1 MNASM
6 SAASAAELARS
17 AFRRLAV
24 LRLAPTPEN
33 YARIWA
39 ELAHARNHGGPVPE
53 PAPRAPGDAAA
64 PRPAPAGA
72 ASRPAVAQPSA
83 GGSGAQGTACAAAT
97 SRPAPAQAAHGVPA
111 AAAGTTPAAVPGAG
125 VWRQMWEQGLHLG
138 LIPASTDAQLQQK
151 AAQLLG
157 LAQGTAQA
165 QTLLG
170 DNREL
175 WQRFERALA
184 QERGTVD
191 GMLELFSML
200 VSHVGDVFAGD
211 SAAAAEFGTLQQ
223 VCRRPLDGS
232 RIELA
237 RSVMEPWLRRQAAL
251 QRSALEAR
259 ATSREV
265 VGQVLRGLGT
275 FLDHNGRFNQSLQ
288 QDLGQLDAGL
298 DEDALKLLA
307 RELMQRGTELHEHG
321 SQLGQSLQK
330 AQQQAELALHRI
342 RRLESELEQASQQLQ
357 QDPLTG
363 ALNRRGL
370 DVAFVRDSAR
380 AAEQQRPLSVALL
393 DLDHFKQINDSYG
406 HDFGDE
412 VLRGLVQVARKLV
425 RPGDSIA
432 RMGGEEFMMLFPDT
446 DADAAQRAV
455 ERLLQGF
462 RNRRVLHRST
472 GQRVEMSFSAGVAQV
487 QDGEAFGELYERAD
501 TALRQAKQCGR
512 QQVLLAD
519 PGRTS
524 GN

>member
-1 MNASM
+1 M

-17 AFRRLAV
+17 AFRRLAM
-24 LRLAPTPEN
+24 LRLPPTPEN

-39 ELAHARNHGGPVPE
+39 ELAHAGNNGHPGPE
-53 PAPRAPGDAAA
+53 AHAPAAPAAA
-64 PRPAPAGA
+64 PGPAHAVAAKSAAAGAQGSAASPAPAATA
-72 ASRPAVAQPSA
+72 APAA
-83 GGSGAQGTACAAAT
+83 
-97 SRPAPAQAAHGVPA
+97 PAPLS
-111 AAAGTTPAAVPGAG
+111 AG
-125 VWRQMWEQGLHLG
+125 VWRQLWEQGLHLG
-138 LIPASTDAQLQQK
+138 LIPASSDARLQQR
-151 AAQLLG
+151 AAQLLQM
-157 LAQGTAQA
+157 AQAAAQA
-165 QTLLG
+165 QTLLA

-175 WQRFERALA
+175 WQQFERALA
-184 QERGTVD
+184 QERGSVD
-191 GMLELFSML
+191 GMLELFSLL
-200 VSHVGDVFAGD
+200 VSHVSEVFAGD

-265 VGQVLRGLGT
+265 VGSVLRGLGT
-275 FLDHNGRFNQSLQ
+275 FLDHNGRFNQSLR
-288 QDLGQLDAGL
+288 QDLGKLEGGL
-298 DEDALKLLA
+298 DEQALKLLA
-307 RELMQRGTELHEHG
+307 QELLQRGSDLHDHA
-321 SQLGQSLQK
+321 SQLGQSLQQ
-330 AQQQAELALHRI
+330 AQQQAEMALHRI

-380 AAEQQRPLSVALL
+380 ASEQQRPLSVALL

-472 GQRVEMSFSAGVAQV
+472 GQRVEMSFSAGVAQL
-487 QDGEAFGELYERAD
+487 QGGEPFGDLYERAD
-501 TALRQAKQCGR
+501 TALRKAKQSGR
-512 QQVLLAD
+512 QQVVLAL
-519 PGRTS
+519 PG
-524 GN
+524 GGA

>member
-1 MNASM
+1 MNQSM

-24 LRLAPTPEN
+24 LRLPPTPEN

-39 ELAHARNHGGPVPE
+39 ELAHAGTNGQAAPDAHAPPAAGAPSAAQAPVHASSAGARPLPTSGQGNAPAAST
-53 PAPRAPGDAAA
+53 PAPPL
-64 PRPAPAGA
+64 
-72 ASRPAVAQPSA
+72 S
-83 GGSGAQGTACAAAT
+83 
-97 SRPAPAQAAHGVPA
+97 
-111 AAAGTTPAAVPGAG
+111 AG
-125 VWRQMWEQGLHLG
+125 VWRQMWEQALHLG
-138 LIPASTDAQLQQK
+138 LIPASAETRLQQR
-151 AAQLLG
+151 AAQLLQ
-157 LAQGTAQA
+157 AAQA
-165 QTLLG
+165 AAQPQTLLG

-175 WQRFERALA
+175 WQQFERALA
-184 QERGTVD
+184 QERGSVD

-200 VSHVGDVFAGD
+200 VSHVSDVFAGD
-211 SAAAAEFGTLQQ
+211 SAAAAEFVTLQQ

-251 QRSALEAR
+251 QRSALDAR

-265 VGQVLRGLGT
+265 VGSVLRGLGT
-275 FLDHNGRFNQSLQ
+275 YLEHSGRFNQSLR
-288 QDLGQLDAGL
+288 QDLGQIESGL
-298 DEDALKLLA
+298 DEQALKVLATELL
-307 RELMQRGTELHEHG
+307 QRGSELHAHG
-321 SQLGQSLQK
+321 SQLGQSLQQ
-330 AQQQAELALHRI
+330 AQQQAEMALHRI

-370 DVAFVRDSAR
+370 DAAFVRDSAR
-380 AAEQQRPLSVALL
+380 ASEQQRPLSVALL

-432 RMGGEEFMMLFPDT
+432 RMGGEEFMMLLPDT
-446 DADAAQRAV
+446 DADAAQRVV

-472 GQRVEMSFSAGVAQV
+472 GQRVEMSFSAGVAQL
-487 QDGEAFGELYERAD
+487 QGGEPFGELYERAD
-501 TALRQAKQCGR
+501 TALRKAKQSGR
-512 QQVLLAD
+512 QQVVLA
-519 PGRTS
+519 PPENGA
-524 GN
+524 

>member
-1 MNASM
+1 MNQSM

-17 AFRRLAV
+17 AFRRLAM
-24 LRLAPTPEN
+24 LRLPPTPEN

-39 ELAHARNHGGPVPE
+39 ELAHAGNNGH
-53 PAPRAPGDAAA
+53 AAA
-64 PRPAPAGA
+64 DALSPAPAGA
-72 ASRPAVAQPSA
+72 PGAAPGPAHP
-83 GGSGAQGTACAAAT
+83 SGAGAK
-97 SRPAPAQAAHGVPA
+97 PAPAAGQGS
-111 AAAGTTPAAVPGAG
+111 AAGAAPAAVAPAAVAAG

-138 LIPASTDAQLQQK
+138 LIPASADARLQQR
-151 AAQLLG
+151 AAQLLQ
-157 LAQGTAQA
+157 LAQGAAPAQA
-165 QTLLG
+165 LLG

-175 WQRFERALA
+175 WQQFERALA

-200 VSHVGDVFAGD
+200 VSHVSEVFAGD

-232 RIELA
+232 RIDLA

-265 VGQVLRGLGT
+265 VGAVLRGIGT

-288 QDLGQLDAGL
+288 QDLGRLDSGL
-298 DEDALKLLA
+298 DEQALKLLA
-307 RELMQRGTELHEHG
+307 RELLQRGSDLHEHG
-321 SQLGQSLQK
+321 SQLGQSLQQ
-330 AQQQAELALHRI
+330 AQKQAEMALHRI

-370 DVAFVRDSAR
+370 DVAFMRDSAR
-380 AAEQQRPLSVALL
+380 ASEQQRPLSVALL

-446 DADAAQRAV
+446 DADAAQRAM

-472 GQRVEMSFSAGVAQV
+472 GQRVEMSFSAGVAQM
-487 QDGEAFGELYERAD
+487 QAGEPFGELYERAD
-501 TALRQAKQCGR
+501 TALRKAKQGGR
-512 QQVLLAD
+512 QQVVLA
-519 PGRTS
+519 PPEG
-524 GN
+524 GA

>member
-1 MNASM
+1 MSQSM

-39 ELAHARNHGGPVPE
+39 ELASARN
-53 PAPRAPGDAAA
+53 
-64 PRPAPAGA
+64 PAGA
-72 ASRPAVAQPSA
+72 PPDGAAQAADTAGAAQTGAAQFAAAAAADATPVSAAPGVVRSAAPSLTPATH
-83 GGSGAQGTACAAAT
+83 GAAT
-97 SRPAPAQAAHGVPA
+97 SPTLA
-111 AAAGTTPAAVPGAG
+111 AG

-138 LIPASTDAQLQQK
+138 LIPASVDPRLQQR
-151 AAQLLG
+151 AAQLLQ
-157 LAQGTAQA
+157 LAQGSAQA
-165 QTLLG
+165 QALLG

-175 WQRFERALA
+175 WQQFERALA
-184 QERGTVD
+184 HERGTVD
-191 GMLELFSML
+191 GVLDLFSML
-200 VSHVGDVFAGD
+200 VAHVGEVFAGD
-211 SAAAAEFGTLQQ
+211 SAAALEFGTLQQ
-223 VCRRPLDGS
+223 VCRRPLERS
-232 RIELA
+232 RIDLA

-265 VGQVLRGLGT
+265 VGSVVRGLGT
-275 FLDHNGRFNQSLQ
+275 FLEHNGRFNQSLQ
-288 QDLGQLDAGL
+288 QDLGRLESDLDQ
-298 DEDALKLLA
+298 EALRGLA
-307 RELMQRGTELHEHG
+307 RELRQRGVELHEHG
-321 SQLGQSLQK
+321 SQLGQSLHK
-330 AQQQAELALHRI
+330 AQQQAEVALHRI

-370 DVAFVRDSAR
+370 DVAFMRDSTR

-446 DADAAQRAV
+446 DADAAQRAT

-472 GQRVEMSFSAGVAQV
+472 GQRVEMTFSAGVAQFQV
-487 QDGEAFGELYERAD
+487 SEAFGELYERAD
-501 TALRQAKQCGR
+501 LALRQAKQGGR
-512 QQVLLAD
+512 QQVVQAA
-519 PGRTS
+519 PRHEA
-524 GN
+524 